1 MAGSYLLFPGLEA
14 WGLLVLRIALGGAFM
29 IHGYPKI
36 GSKREDVID
45 YLRTKGIPG
54 PITVVTGYFEF
65 FGGLLMVVG
74 LGVQIIGLL
83 MAIEALM
90 TLFVSA
96 RVVGRKFTRGY
107 ETDIAYFAIA
117 LALFLLGA
125 GRISLDS
132 YLIPM
137 L

>member
-1 MAGSYLLFPGLEA
+1 
-14 WGLLVLRIALGGAFM
+14 M

-36 GSKREDVID
+36 GSRREDVID
-45 YLRTKGIPG
+45 YLRTKGVPG

-65 FGGLLMVVG
+65 FGGLLMAVG

-90 TLFVSA
+90 TLFFSA
-96 RVVGRKFTRGY
+96 RVIGRKYTRGY
-107 ETDIAYFAIA
+107 ETDIAYFAMA
-117 LALFLLGA
+117 LALFLLGP
-125 GRISLDS
+125 GGISLDS